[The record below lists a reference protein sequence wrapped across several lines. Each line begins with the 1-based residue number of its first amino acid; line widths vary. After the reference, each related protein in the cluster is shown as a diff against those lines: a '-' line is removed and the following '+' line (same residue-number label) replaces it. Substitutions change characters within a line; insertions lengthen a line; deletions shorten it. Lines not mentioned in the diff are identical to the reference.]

1 MKKTLLAASIVA
13 AFSASAFAENAFD
26 GAYVGLNAGFLN
38 NSANVTN
45 SENDMNI
52 NIGKSGKFGG
62 QVFAGYSHSYG
73 KTFNLAANVFYGLG
87 SNNITLN
94 DTSIALKKVW
104 GLSVEPGIYLA
115 DKTLA
120 YVKLGV
126 AKASLKVPG
135 EYSAN
140 TNGFLYGFG
149 LKHMVTSN
157 VYVGAEFQ
165 KIDFRK
171 RSFATTTVDPIQ
183 TYSGVTVGYK
193 F

>member
-1 MKKTLLAASIVA
+1 MKKILLAASIAA
-13 AFSASAFAENAFD
+13 AFSTSAFAEGAFD
-26 GAYVGLNAGFLN
+26 GAYVGLSAGFLN
-38 NSANVTN
+38 NSAKVSASGSSTN
-45 SENDMNI
+45 Y
-52 NIGKSGKFGG
+52 GTTGKFGG
-62 QVFAGYSHSYG
+62 QILAGYSYG
-73 KTFNLAANVFYGLG
+73 FDKTFNVATNVFYGLG
-87 SNNITLN
+87 SNNI
-94 DTSIALKKVW
+94 DTTNKSSVNLKKVW

-126 AKASLKVPG
+126 ARANLKSG
-135 EYSAN
+135 SSSAN
-140 TNGFLYGFG
+140 TNGFLYGVG

-165 KIDFRK
+165 KVDFRS
-171 RSFATTTVDPIQ
+171 RSFAGMSINPDQ

>member
-13 AFSASAFAENAFD
+13 AFSASAFAENAFN
-26 GAYVGLNAGFLN
+26 GAYAGLSTGIVN
-38 NSANVTN
+38 NSANVRDSLSN
-45 SENDMNI
+45 SNYDF
-52 NIGKSGKFGG
+52 GKSGKFGG
-62 QVFAGYSHSYG
+62 QIFAGYSHSYG
-73 KTFNLAANVFYGLG
+73 KTFNLAGNVFYGLG
-87 SNNITLN
+87 SNNITAA
-94 DTSIALKKVW
+94 DSSIALKKVW
-104 GLSVEPGIYLA
+104 GFSIEPGVYLA

-126 AKASLKVPG
+126 AKAGLKVSG
-135 EYSAN
+135 AN
-140 TNGFLYGFG
+140 SSNTRGFLYGFG

-171 RSFATTTVDPIQ
+171 RSFDEVSIKPVQ